1 MVDGGG
7 RCRAAV
13 ERRNEGFDGVALSP
27 VGEVG
32 ALFVVGFGGGEVE
45 GVGFA
50 AAAQSDVGP
59 FPVGSTVDDDEGHSL
74 MEANLAT
81 GKLVIETP
89 PSA

>member
-50 AAAQSDVGP
+50 AAAQRRMSRPLLMLLGVVVLLVMQRSAP
-59 FPVGSTVDDDEGHSL
+59 FQYRMSV
-74 MEANLAT
+74 
-81 GKLVIETP
+81 
-89 PSA
+89 